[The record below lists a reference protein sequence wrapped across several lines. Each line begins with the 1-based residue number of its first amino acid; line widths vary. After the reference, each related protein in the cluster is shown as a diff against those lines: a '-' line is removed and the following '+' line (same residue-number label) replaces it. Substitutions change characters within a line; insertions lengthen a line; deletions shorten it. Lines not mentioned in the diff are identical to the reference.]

1 LTGSTIAGYIT
12 IMVVNSETTVRK
24 LVSLPKSLVKKI
36 EDFRFDERIKTESET
51 IRRLIE
57 IGLKTVGANQ
67 SREK

>member
-1 LTGSTIAGYIT
+1 LTGSTIAVYIT